1 MENKILLA
9 YNKQLDGL
17 RCFAVLGVLILHF
30 VRFDN
35 IYISRIPFGQG
46 VNLFFVI
53 SGFLITRILLLNKE
67 SMKAGKTSAG
77 RILKSFYIRRTLRIF
92 PIYYLTIFFLFAV
105 NFQNT
110 RDVFPWLV
118 SYTVNIYQSL
128 DLPYIGSF
136 NHLWSLA
143 VEEQF
148 YLLWPL
154 LMLIIPSKHIG
165 KFIVFVIASSLAFKL
180 YWFSNYGYTGV
191 INSFTLSCADS
202 LGFGALIAWWSVYK
216 PDFSNR
222 IGHMWYFIP
231 LSVLLFT
238 YVVIFQLINA
248 NTAYVL
254 NNFLYSLFAFFIVL
268 RASQEKFSRPIA
280 FILENPVVRHIG
292 KISYGI
298 YLYHFFMPAVYY
310 YFNKFFLN
318 RFPNEYKIQ
327 TPFYFIGALVLA
339 QLSWM
344 LIEKPIL
351 NIKDRLK
358 ENENKKMQT
367 EFAKADK
374 DLIQQLNNKK

>member
-1 MENKILLA
+1 MAGVENKGLLA

-77 RILKSFYIRRTLRIF
+77 KILKSFYIRRTLRIF

-118 SYTVNIYQSL
+118 SYTVNIYHSL

-148 YLLWPL
+148 YLLWPF

-165 KFIVFVIASSLAFKL
+165 KFIVFVIASSLAFKI

-216 PDFSNR
+216 PDFSKR
-222 IGHMWYFIP
+222 IGRMWYFIP
-231 LSVLLFT
+231 LATIPFI
-238 YVVIFQLINA
+238 YVVIYPRGNEDAAF
-248 NTAYVL
+248 VL

-268 RASQEKFSRPIA
+268 RASQEKFSKPIA

-298 YLYHFFMPAVYY
+298 YLYHFFMPDVYY
-310 YFNKFFLN
+310 YFNKYFPN
-318 RFPNEYKIQ
+318 RFPNEYEIQ
-327 TPFYFIGALVLA
+327 MPFYFIGALIIA

-351 NIKDRLK
+351 KFKDRLS
-358 ENENKKMQT
+358 ETEKKKLQ
-367 EFAKADK
+367 AK
-374 DLIQQLNNKK
+374 NNSI

>member
-1 MENKILLA
+1 LAVLENKGSLT

-30 VRFDN
+30 IHFDN
-35 IYISRIPFGQG
+35 IYIGRIPFGQG

-67 SMKAGKTSAG
+67 KIKAGNTTTVKV
-77 RILKSFYIRRTLRIF
+77 LKSFYIRRTLRIF

-118 SYTVNIYQSL
+118 SYTVNIYHSL

-148 YLLWPL
+148 YLFWPF

-165 KFIVFVIASSLAFKL
+165 KFIISVIISSVVFKV
-180 YWFSNYGYTGV
+180 YWFSQYAYTGA

-202 LGFGALIAWWSVYK
+202 LGFGALIAWWSIYK
-216 PDFSNR
+216 PEFSNR
-222 IGHMWYFIP
+222 VGSMWYFIP
-231 LSVLLFT
+231 LSTLSFI
-238 YVVIFQLINA
+238 YVVIYPRGNEDAAF
-248 NTAYVL
+248 VL
-254 NNFLYSLFAFFIVL
+254 NNFLYSLFAFFVVL
-268 RASQEKFSRPIA
+268 RASQEKFSKPIA
-280 FILENPVVRHIG
+280 FILENPLVRHIG

-310 YFNKFFLN
+310 YFNKFFPD
-318 RFPNEYKIQ
+318 RFPNEYEFQ
-327 TPFYFIGALVLA
+327 VPFYFIGALIFA

-351 NIKDRLK
+351 NFKNRLS
-358 ENENKKMQT
+358 ENENRKLQT
-367 EFAKADK
+367 EFVQTDK
-374 DLIQQLNNKK
+374 KQFQ

>member
-1 MENKILLA
+1 MENQNKLS

-30 VRFDN
+30 VKFDN
-35 IYISRIPFGQG
+35 IYIGRIPFGQG

-67 SMKAGKTSAG
+67 SIRNGKTTAGKV
-77 RILKSFYIRRTLRIF
+77 LKSFYLRRTLRIF

-148 YLLWPL
+148 YLLWPFIIL
-154 LMLIIPSKHIG
+154 LLPAKHIG
-165 KFIVFVIASSLAFKL
+165 KFIVFVILLSLGFKIW
-180 YWFSNYGYTGV
+180 WFSGHGYTGAV
-191 INSFTLSCADS
+191 NSFTLSCADS
-202 LGFGALIAWWSVYK
+202 LGFGALIAWWSVYRPEWSAK
-216 PDFSNR
+216 M
-222 IGHMWYFIP
+222 GKMWYFIP
-231 LSVLLFT
+231 LSAIIFS
-238 YVVIFQLINA
+238 YVIIFPRNNEEA
-248 NTAYVL
+248 AFVL

-268 RASQEKFSRPIA
+268 RASQEKFSKVPA
-280 FILENPVVRHIG
+280 FILENTVVRHIG

-298 YLYHFFMPAVYY
+298 YLYHFFMPDVYF
-310 YFNKFFLN
+310 YFNKYFPN
-318 RFPNEYKIQ
+318 RFPNDYSTQ
-327 TPFYFIGALVLA
+327 MPFYIIGALIVA

-344 LIEKPIL
+344 IIEKPFL
-351 NIKDRLK
+351 KLKDRLSV
-358 ENENKKMQT
+358 
-367 EFAKADK
+367 AKP
-374 DLIQQLNNKK
+374 QHP